1 MRRFGLFSFNV
12 VLGVAI
18 ATAFAWLIGPR
29 SFDLAALEASF
40 LAAGWA
46 GVLVGGTVGLGA
58 TVGPRPALPLKKC
71 VTAQLLIVVTTA
83 IGAFLGSSFMRREL
97 SGMDLGLSSGFAS
110 RGTVRGS
117 GLGAIVGT
125 LLEVVHIYRMRR
137 RR

>member
-18 ATAFAWLIGPR
+18 ATAFAWAIGPR

-40 LAAGWA
+40 LAGSWA
-46 GVLVGGTVGLGA
+46 GLLVGATVGLGA

-83 IGAFLGSSFMRREL
+83 IGAFLGSSLMRQEL
-97 SGMDLGLSSGFAS
+97 SGMDMGLSSGFAS
-110 RGTVRGS
+110 RGTLRGS
-117 GLGAIVGT
+117 GLGAVAGT
-125 LLEVVHIYRMRR
+125 LLEVVHIYRSRR